1 MHICYV
7 ADVRSPI
14 AQHWIA
20 HFVAQM
26 HQVTIISS
34 YPCASNEIPGARIIE
49 FPFALSSF
57 SLRTRNQ
64 DAKDWNSQSWNHA
77 LWELGSGRLLAA
89 SRQIRTWIAPLDVK
103 RKSAALSV
111 LIRELQPDIVHAMRL
126 PFEGYL
132 AALSIDSTPLLI
144 SIWGNDFTLFADRS
158 RKLSTLTNA
167 ALRRADGL
175 HCDCIRD
182 LRTAFA
188 RGFSPTKPSRVLPGG
203 GGVQVSRCRN
213 AAADREL
220 LRRFKLPERVPV
232 VITARG
238 ARTYVHTDS
247 FFRAIPIVLERVPN
261 AFFIATGMLGNS
273 MAERWVRR
281 LSIRDSVRLLPT
293 LSRDDLATLFRMSQV
308 SVSPSSHDGTP
319 NTLLEAMVSG
329 CFPVAG
335 DLESLRE
342 WITDGQNGLLCDPRD
357 ATSLAACIV
366 FALRDSSLRIRA
378 ATINRNLIADRADYA
393 RVMSAAEA
401 LYEEVI
407 EAKLKQGAE
416 ASRDRKLDYSGASV
430 RCS

>member
-1 MHICYV
+1 
-7 ADVRSPI
+7 
-14 AQHWIA
+14 
-20 HFVAQM
+20 
-26 HQVTIISS
+26 
-34 YPCASNEIPGARIIE
+34 
-49 FPFALSSF
+49 
-57 SLRTRNQ
+57 
-64 DAKDWNSQSWNHA
+64 
-77 LWELGSGRLLAA
+77 
-89 SRQIRTWIAPLDVK
+89 
-103 RKSAALSV
+103 
-111 LIRELQPDIVHAMRL
+111 
-126 PFEGYL
+126 
-132 AALSIDSTPLLI
+132 
-144 SIWGNDFTLFADRS
+144 
-158 RKLSTLTNA
+158 
-167 ALRRADGL
+167 
-175 HCDCIRD
+175 
-182 LRTAFA
+182 
-188 RGFSPTKPSRVLPGG
+188 
-203 GGVQVSRCRN
+203 
-213 AAADREL
+213 
-220 LRRFKLPERVPV
+220 
-232 VITARG
+232 
-238 ARTYVHTDS
+238 
-247 FFRAIPIVLERVPN
+247 VLERVPN